1 MIGRLLYDS
10 QGEIACALEVLRSLA
25 ADMDGCMK
33 DELADELSTNY
44 LAPKRIWRLCYQ
56 VMQALSHHMCL
67 GMCKHSC
74 RHCRCHWFEEAG
86 ESWAAVGE
94 VSRVT

>member
-33 DELADELSTNY
+33 DELADELSTSY
-44 LAPKRIWRLCYQ
+44 LAPRSICPLYYQ
-56 VMQALSHHMCL
+56 VMQALSP
-67 GMCKHSC
+67 
-74 RHCRCHWFEEAG
+74 
-86 ESWAAVGE
+86 
-94 VSRVT
+94 SRVFGNVCSIIVDIAGAIGSRRLANHGQPWEE